1 MDPYRVQYFVVQY
14 FFIVVA
20 PVLFSASIYA
30 ILSVL
35 IARTGPQFSPLPPG
49 SILWTFVISDIL
61 ATVIQIVGSALIGV
75 SESHR
80 KDPTF
85 ANNILLGGL
94 AVQVFS
100 FLFFVLLYSAF
111 LWQARSVLFTMR
123 KAPTVTLQSTRSYLS
138 ESEDRNP
145 TNKRSDTYPLVPLGF
160 LVSLS
165 IATLAVYMRTCYR
178 LSETA
183 QYNYGSRA
191 HNVKEAYFGGLEFAP
206 IIVCVY
212 LLSLWHPG
220 RCLAGSKR
228 IT

>member
-1 MDPYRVQYFVVQY
+1 MVQYFVVQY

-35 IARTGPQFSPLPPG
+35 IARTGPQFSPIPPRA
-49 SILWTFVISDIL
+49 ILWTFVISDVV

-100 FLFFVLLYSAF
+100 FLLFVLFYSAF
-111 LWQARSVLFTMR
+111 LWQARSVLFAQR
-123 KAPTVTLQSTRSYLS
+123 KAPAAALQSTRSYLPDS
-138 ESEDRNP
+138 RDELSTDKRNDDHLLA
-145 TNKRSDTYPLVPLGF
+145 SLWF

-183 QYNYGSRA
+183 QYNYGSKA

-206 IIVCVY
+206 IIICVY
-212 LLSLWHPG
+212 LLSIWHPG
-220 RCLAGSKR
+220 RCLTR
-228 IT
+228 